1 VTQDRQATSTRDR
14 EQLVARFEAWL
25 RAITGDAAAT
35 ALERQRSLDSGFSS
49 DTTLLEIS
57 WRADGTEHR
66 RETVL
71 RLPPT
76 ADAWPV
82 FPSYDLGRQVAA
94 MRAVAAAGTAPV
106 PEVLWHE
113 PDPSHLGTEFVVM
126 ERVDGVAAPD
136 VMPYTWDSWV
146 TQLSAAERRQLGDA
160 SIDLLAAIHAVP
172 VDAELVEALTLH
184 QHGGSPLRRH
194 FSNELAYYEWAREDR
209 RFPTIERGFDTL
221 AARWPSPEPGPRLAW
236 GDARLG
242 NILFDGTT
250 PTAVL
255 DWEMA
260 GLLPPAVDLGWSV
273 FFHEHFQRSAQRQGL
288 PGIPDL
294 LPADAA
300 LARYER
306 AGGTTIEDF
315 EWYLCYAAV
324 REAIISIR
332 TMGRAVHLAQVS
344 APDDP
349 EGLILGREY
358 VVELTD
364 ALART

>member
-1 VTQDRQATSTRDR
+1 MTRDR
-14 EQLVARFEAWL
+14 DQLLERFELWL
-25 RAITGDAAAT
+25 RATTGDTDAT
-35 ALERQRSLDSGFSS
+35 ARERERPLASGFSS
-49 DTTLLEIS
+49 DTTLLDLS
-57 WRADGTEHR
+57 WRADGSQHG
-66 RETVL
+66 RESVL

-82 FPSYDLGRQVAA
+82 FPRYDFGRQVAA
-94 MRAVAAAGTAPV
+94 MRAVRAARTVPV
-106 PEVLWHE
+106 PEVLWYE
-113 PDPSHLGTEFVVM
+113 PDPSHLGAEFVVM
-126 ERVDGVAAPD
+126 ERVDGIAAPD

-146 TQLSAAERRQLGDA
+146 TQLSAAEQRELGDA

-172 VDAELVEALTLH
+172 LDAELMGALTLDEH
-184 QHGGSPLRRH
+184 DGSPLHRH
-194 FSNELAYYEWAREDR
+194 FSAELAYYEWAREGR
-209 RFPTIERGFDTL
+209 RFPTIERGLDTL
-221 AARWPSPEPGPRLAW
+221 TARWPSAEPAPRLAW

-242 NILFDGTT
+242 NILFEGTT

-273 FFHEHFQRSAQRQGL
+273 FFHEHFQRSAQRQHLG
-288 PGIPDL
+288 GIPDL
-294 LPADAA
+294 LPVDAA
-300 LARYER
+300 VARYER
-306 AGGTTIEDF
+306 ASGTTIEDF

-332 TMGRAVHLAQVS
+332 TMGRAVHLGQVP

-349 EGLILGREY
+349 EELILGREY

-364 ALART
+364 ALDRA